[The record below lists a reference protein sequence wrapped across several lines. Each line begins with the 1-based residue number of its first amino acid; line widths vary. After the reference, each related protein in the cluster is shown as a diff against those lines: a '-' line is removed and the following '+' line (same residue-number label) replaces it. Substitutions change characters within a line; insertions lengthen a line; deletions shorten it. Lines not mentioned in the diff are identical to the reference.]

1 MAYFIGG
8 KKVER
13 LWGDLFINPSTG
25 KAIKRGDLIK
35 AGATPDAESIQEAKQ
50 NGYQGTSIE
59 QQGAENYAESQMAD
73 APGASYSSQ
82 PYDPKGEG
90 LQWETNP
97 YAGTLEDPNSILP
110 GMTDVMGNY
119 MPNYGDA
126 QRNLQGLEGM
136 ARDTEMTPYAQAL
149 MDEQGLQ
156 EQMAIGKQGRAAT
169 GEMQNAYSSLAQSG
183 GLDSGA
189 RNSMTR
195 AGMLGS
201 MMGRQGI
208 AGQGMGERLGIR
220 SQDLGRKY
228 NLLTTMPDA
237 YNKMASTGA
246 NLYNPYMDQMGEE
259 QQRTY
264 DTSKYNIDSQIR
276 DLEQKRGYDE
286 NIYGSKMDKWQTKK
300 QLQGQARTG
309 YAEAGNSDQA
319 SEDLYQ

>member
-1 MAYFIGG
+1 MSFYYNGSQLEEYGGIIYGIPGKGPTPVSEAVNIKGVAPDKDSVDMARQG
-8 KKVER
+8 
-13 LWGDLFINPSTG
+13 
-25 KAIKRGDLIK
+25 
-35 AGATPDAESIQEAKQ
+35 
-50 NGYQGTSIE
+50 GYQGTTLE